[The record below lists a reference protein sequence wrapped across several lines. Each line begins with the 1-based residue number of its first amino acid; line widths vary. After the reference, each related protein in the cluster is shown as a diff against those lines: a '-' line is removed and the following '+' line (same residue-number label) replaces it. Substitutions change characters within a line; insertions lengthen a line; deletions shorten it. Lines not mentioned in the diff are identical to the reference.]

1 MTFLIPNHIITTTKR
16 TITAHIK
23 SSSIKKIITYG
34 VGNPCPCF
42 GQSHRCGRVMPVN
55 GIPVP
60 LMYYLFTKQH
70 VLLKHNLKVYK

>member
-1 MTFLIPNHIITTTKR
+1 MVNNSTNINKTNNNLSL
-16 TITAHIK
+16 K